1 MNIKHRLGRLEG
13 KAEKAAS
20 QWLIPLEVR
29 VLLRVSERHHAR
41 IAGEELP
48 PYSEGELHHLYRGDL
63 EDAAG
68 AGVLAQCR
76 NSPGWQDSESRR
88 LLDEWQA
95 GARRRLELVA
105 ELGERWRDAY
115 DCDLL
120 EDDDLDTEVGPM

>member
-20 QWLIPLEVR
+20 QWLIPLEVLV
-29 VLLRVSERHHAR
+29 VLRASERHRAR

-48 PYSEGELHHLYRGDL
+48 PYSEDELQHLYRGDL
-63 EDAAG
+63 LDAASE
-68 AGVLAQCR
+68 GVLGEYRTAV
-76 NSPGWQDSESRR
+76 GWQDSEGQA
-88 LLDEWQA
+88 LLDTWQA

-115 DCDLL
+115 DCDLF